1 MQSTQATQTTD
12 DLTMT
17 TAANDTPAVSI
28 VVPAYNVSRY
38 IENTLDSILAQTFT
52 DYEIIVVNDG
62 APDTE
67 ELERVLEPYRER
79 IVYLKQENRGLSGA
93 RNTGIRAA
101 RAPLIS
107 LLDGDD
113 MWEPEFLSV
122 MLDELRRDSSV
133 DMLYCDALYF
143 GDTPEAGHAF
153 SEFNPTTGEVTFERL
168 LTQECNV
175 LSSSTVVRRELLL
188 RAGLFDE
195 RLRSSEDFDMW
206 LRVLKAGGRIAYLGR
221 PLMRYRCHSES
232 LSADPV
238 WMCRHILRVLE
249 KMEQTFALTDA
260 EAAALRRQRRR
271 YEAEL
276 HFNEGKR
283 AFFAGDAET
292 AIAGLSKANA
302 LLPSRKLAIALW
314 LLRLAPGVLLRA
326 YNLRDRFYF
335 RADTKF

>member
-1 MQSTQATQTTD
+1 MQSTQTTNNSTQA
-12 DLTMT
+12 
-17 TAANDTPAVSI
+17 TAATNTPAVSI

-38 IENTLDSILAQTFT
+38 IKETLDSVFAQTFT

-67 ELERVLEPYRER
+67 ELERALEPYRER

-113 MWEPEFLSV
+113 TWEPEFLSV
-122 MLDELRRDSSV
+122 MLDELRRDPSV
-133 DMLYCDALYF
+133 DMLYCDGVYF
-143 GDTPEAGHAF
+143 GDTWEAGRAF
-153 SEFNPTTGEVTFERL
+153 SEFNPSTGEVTFERL
-168 LTQECNV
+168 LAQECNV
-175 LSSSTVVRRELLL
+175 LASTVIARRELLL

-206 LRVLKAGGRIAYLGR
+206 LRVLKAGGRVAYLRR
-221 PLMRYRCHSES
+221 PLIRYRRHGAS

-238 WMCRHILRVLE
+238 WMCKHILSVLE
-249 KMEQTFALTDA
+249 KAERTLALTGA
-260 EAAALRRQRRR
+260 EAAVLRRQRRR
-271 YEAEL
+271 YEGEL

-283 AFFAGDAET
+283 AFFAGDAEK
-292 AIAGLSKANA
+292 AVASLSKANA
-302 LLPSRKLAIALW
+302 LLPSRKLTVALR
-314 LLRLAPGVLLRA
+314 LLRLAPGVMLRA

>member
-1 MQSTQATQTTD
+1 MQSTQTTND
-12 DLTMT
+12 STMT
-17 TAANDTPAVSI
+17 TATGTPAVSV

-38 IENTLDSILAQTFT
+38 IADTLDSVFAQTFT

-67 ELERVLEPYRER
+67 ELERALEPYRER
-79 IVYLKQENRGLSGA
+79 IIYLKQENRGISGA

-101 RAPLIS
+101 RAPLIA

-133 DMLYCDALYF
+133 DMLYCDGIYF
-143 GDTPEAGHAF
+143 GDTWEAGRTF
-153 SEFNPTTGEVTFERL
+153 TEFNPSTGEVTFARL

-175 LSSSTVVRRELLL
+175 LASSVVARRELLL

-195 RLRSSEDFDMW
+195 RLRSSEDFDLW
-206 LRVLKAGGRIAYLGR
+206 LRIIKAGGRVAYLRR
-221 PLMRYRCHSES
+221 PLIRYRRHSAS
-232 LSADPV
+232 LTADPV
-238 WMCRHILRVLE
+238 SMCKHILKVLE
-249 KMEQTFALTDA
+249 KSEQTLALTDA
-260 EAAALRRQRRR
+260 EVAVLRRQRRR

-276 HFNEGKR
+276 NFNEGKR
-283 AFFAGDAET
+283 AFFGGDTET
-292 AIAGLSKANA
+292 AIASLTKANA
-302 LLPSRKLAIALW
+302 LMSSRKLAISVW
-314 LLRLAPGVLLRA
+314 LMRLAPGVLLRA
-326 YNLRDRFYF
+326 YHLRDRFYF